1 MARENRIQVAAGVAI
16 RREIIARG
24 VVDRVDRADL
34 DKLLDAS
41 PTNSNE
47 AVGDAGRRSISIPP
61 AGRAA
66 REPHEEAGGSYRRAV
81 PTGCSS
87 VPEPA
92 APGDRVFGDLGD
104 EALRDAL
111 AAVMA
116 QAGREW
122 RDRQTGKF
130 VVPHGFRA
138 SFGTWAGEHGYE
150 DALID
155 VALAHAVSSEVLRRY
170 QRGDKVEL
178 RREMMQRWADHLD
191 G

>member
-1 MARENRIQVAAGVAI
+1 MKK
-16 RREIIARG
+16 
-24 VVDRVDRADL
+24 RVDHTVALSRQAVALFQDL
-34 DKLLDAS
+34 
-41 PTNSNE
+41 PRT
-47 AVGDAGRRSISIPP
+47 
-61 AGRAA
+61 
-66 REPHEEAGGSYRRAV
+66 
-81 PTGCSS
+81 
-87 VPEPA
+87 
-92 APGDRVFGDLGD
+92 GDRVFGDLGD

-122 RDRQTGKF
+122 YDRQTGKV
-130 VVPHGFRA
+130 VVPHGLRA
-138 SFGTWAGEHGYE
+138 SFATCAGEYGYE